1 MAGELGK
8 RASRADW
15 RKAWGVP
22 RDEDHHD
29 PVSAHKRACQ
39 EWYDRNRES
48 VLERQ
53 KDRRKK
59 VWEREEN
66 RKLFPEAR
74 RRVIENFGSARDLE
88 IVWLVMETWRRC
100 EDPEL
105 LPTWNDFLARRRQ
118 EKARAKYAAK
128 VFRERVVAAQA
139 ARRKEENAAAAI
151 GDPAWDPKHYEA
163 RKKQRELR
171 RSKREV
177 GEK

>member
-8 RASRADW
+8 RSSRTEW

-29 PVSAHKRACQ
+29 PVSAHRRACQ

-59 VWEREEN
+59 AWEREEN

-74 RRVIENFGSARDLE
+74 RRVIENFGTLRDLG

-105 LPTWNDFLARRRQ
+105 LPAWNDFLARKRQ
-118 EKARAKYAAK
+118 EEDRARKAAK
-128 VFRERVVAAQA
+128 VSRDRAVVARVKRKRAELA
-139 ARRKEENAAAAI
+139 LEARQ
-151 GDPAWDPKHYEA
+151 DPTWDPEHYEA
-163 RKKQRELR
+163 RKRQQELR
-171 RSKREV
+171 RSKRAA
-177 GEK
+177 GGK